1 VKKFLFD
8 LFPVLLFFAAFKLAG
23 MFPEASLAL
32 AQSALGPLMMDGR
45 VPIDQAPILLATAV
59 AIVASLLQVGWL
71 LLRGRKVDA
80 MLWVSLGVIVLFG
93 GATIWLHDESF
104 IKWKPTIL
112 YWLFGGILLCGRLVW
127 NRNFVR
133 SVLGAQITVPEPV
146 WEKLLWMW
154 IAFFAV
160 VGAVNIVVAHSV
172 PTATWV
178 NFKLFGLMGLTFAF
192 TIGMGFWLARHMP
205 ESGGER
211 G

>member
-1 VKKFLFD
+1 
-8 LFPVLLFFAAFKLAG
+8 
-23 MFPEASLAL
+23 
-32 AQSALGPLMMDGR
+32 
-45 VPIDQAPILLATAV
+45 
-59 AIVASLLQVGWL
+59 
-71 LLRGRKVDA
+71 
-80 MLWVSLGVIVLFG
+80 MLWVSLGVIVFFG

-112 YWLFGGILLCGRLVW
+112 YWLFGGILLGGRLGW

-154 IAFFAV
+154 IVFFAA
-160 VGAVNIVVAHSV
+160 VGTVNIAVAYSV

-205 ESGGER
+205 DSGGER

>member
-1 VKKFLFD
+1 MKKFLFD

-32 AQSALGPLMMDGR
+32 AQSALGPLMIDGR

-160 VGAVNIVVAHSV
+160 VGAVNIVVAYSV

>member
-23 MFPEASLAL
+23 MFPDASLAL
-32 AQSALGPLMMDGR
+32 AQSALGPLMIDGR
-45 VPIDQAPILLATAV
+45 VPVDQAPILLATAV

-80 MLWVSLGVIVLFG
+80 MLWVSLGVIVFFG
-93 GATIWLHDESF
+93 GATIWLHDEAF

-112 YWLFGGILLCGRLVW
+112 YWLFGGILLGGRLGW

-154 IAFFAV
+154 IVFFAA
-160 VGAVNIVVAHSV
+160 VGTVNIAVAYSV

-205 ESGGER
+205 DSGGER

>member
-1 VKKFLFD
+1 MKKFLFD

-32 AQSALGPLMMDGR
+32 AQSALGPLMIDGR

>member
-1 VKKFLFD
+1 MKKFLFD

-23 MFPEASLAL
+23 MFPDASLAL
-32 AQSALGPLMMDGR
+32 AQSALGPLMIDGR
-45 VPIDQAPILLATAV
+45 VPVDQAPILLATAV

-80 MLWVSLGVIVLFG
+80 MLWVSLGVIVFFG
-93 GATIWLHDESF
+93 GATIWLHDEAF

-112 YWLFGGILLCGRLVW
+112 YWLFGGILLGGRLGW

-154 IAFFAV
+154 IVFFAA
-160 VGAVNIVVAHSV
+160 VGTVNIAVAYSV

-205 ESGGER
+205 DSGGER